1 MTLTKRMY
9 FTETRM
15 KILKQQDQK
24 KTIKE
29 NDCHSEIEIDGIKKS
44 VVCWNYES
52 CENSPFEK

>member
-1 MTLTKRMY
+1 MY